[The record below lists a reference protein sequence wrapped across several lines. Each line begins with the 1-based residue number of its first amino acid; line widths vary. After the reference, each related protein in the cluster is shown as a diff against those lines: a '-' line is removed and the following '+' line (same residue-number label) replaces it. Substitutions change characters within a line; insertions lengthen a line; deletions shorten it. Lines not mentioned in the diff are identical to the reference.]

1 MAYAPV
7 GWVDDVTPLDQAHLN
22 QMDQGIAALDGQVST
37 LSDDLATTNSDLS
50 TLETQVDGIA
60 ASVAAID
67 LTVKVDKD
75 SVVVAASRLMASKL
89 LAADA
94 NPAFRLNGDGTIQW
108 GPGGAT
114 ALDTSLFRF
123 AANHLRS
130 PGSLDLGAGLVTR
143 VGLASQVNIDGGV
156 GFGTAAD
163 VTLVRTS
170 AGLLTLTGTL
180 NVTGSGGVNA
190 LGGELLA
197 YASDANMQSGIT
209 SIGGNPGLQLGQ
221 TGGASLYRSAA
232 GVLKTDGRFVAAD
245 ANYAYLSQPA
255 AGGGYAFASFIAAE
269 AQPRWRMAAGNGTM
283 EWGVGGATA
292 PDTNLYRAAGGTLK
306 TDGVFRV
313 ATNLYI
319 EAASGGITL
328 GPNDTN
334 LYRAAAGVL
343 RTDGGLQANTHLYA
357 LTGNVYLGDPGGR
370 LYFAGDTSLYRAA
383 AGYVQTDGAV
393 IVGSHI
399 YARQQ
404 VIFGTAGDANI
415 HRSAAGV
422 LALTMGALGDRD
434 LVYGAADSGG
444 AGFRTVRVAN

>member
-292 PDTNLYRAAGGTLK
+292 PDTNLYRAA
-306 TDGVFRV
+306 
-313 ATNLYI
+313 
-319 EAASGGITL
+319 
-328 GPNDTN
+328 
-334 LYRAAAGVL
+334 AGVL